1 MQTDQNESSSTLE
14 ADAPKVATP
23 EAVVFHGPASD
34 DPQAVAHRKGA
45 WRLLHWF
52 SPWRAWRELKVGEAA
67 RKNFAA
73 GLAIGV
79 FIACLP
85 IYGLQTVLCLYAARK
100 FSLHPLSVVA
110 GSQLSAPP
118 IGPVIGVVSIVLGH
132 AMITGQIPD
141 FTHWNIHQM
150 PAMSVRVVNSFVVSW
165 IIGGI
170 VLGAVLAGVV
180 YLIFSVM
187 LKLMFRRSASDA
199 QSNPSA

>member
-1 MQTDQNESSSTLE
+1 
-14 ADAPKVATP
+14 V
-23 EAVVFHGPASD
+23 
-34 DPQAVAHRKGA
+34 
-45 WRLLHWF
+45 
-52 SPWRAWRELKVGEAA
+52 
-67 RKNFAA
+67 

-85 IYGLQTVLCLYAARK
+85 IYGLQTVLCLYAARE

-118 IGPVIGVVSIVLGH
+118 IGPVLGVISIVLGH

-141 FTHWNIHQM
+141 LNLTHWNIHQM
-150 PAMSVRVVNSFVVSW
+150 PAMSVRVVNSFVISW

-180 YLIFSVM
+180 YVIFSLM
-187 LKLMFRRSASDA
+187 LKLMFRRSASGA